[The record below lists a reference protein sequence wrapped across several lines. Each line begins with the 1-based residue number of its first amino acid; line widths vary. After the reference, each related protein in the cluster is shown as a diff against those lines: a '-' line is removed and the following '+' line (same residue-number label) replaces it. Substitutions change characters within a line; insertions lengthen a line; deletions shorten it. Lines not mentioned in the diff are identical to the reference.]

1 MGQFGYSY
9 EKVFF
14 QLEGESHIGEM
25 HSSRSFRTRSFCVP
39 SIPLIGSIDYDGS
52 YLQVRG
58 YNERGS
64 VVLPERF
71 VEPHRAVL
79 EFGPNSFAA
88 CCSTLIGYRAVIR
101 GTAISPEPLAN
112 RHPRYLLMIYSLIMK

>member
-79 EFGPNSFAA
+79 EFGPNSLPLHAA
-88 CCSTLIGYRAVIR
+88 A
-101 GTAISPEPLAN
+101 
-112 RHPRYLLMIYSLIMK
+112 LLLGIEQSSEARRLVLNPSLIAIPGIY